1 MSRLVPLTTSVR
13 GVRLPLPLALPLPL
27 LRLCGAERLARFD
40 GDCAVRGDLRADT
53 AGRAL
58 LSTDRCG
65 VSTLPPLLARLA
77 RDAFVSR
84 GPLVGEDCEDGGP
97 ALVAGGTVLRG
108 DLAPLGTPRFR
119 NGEVPVTRDNKRGKE
134 SVVCVLCVLCVCVC
148 VCV

>member
-1 MSRLVPLTTSVR
+1 MGLHRGATLVVVFLAPRRRDEPVPLCGR
-13 GVRLPLPLALPLPL
+13 GA
-27 LRLCGAERLARFD
+27 
-40 GDCAVRGDLRADT
+40 

-97 ALVAGGTVLRG
+97 ALCVVGALTV
-108 DLAPLGTPRFR
+108 
-119 NGEVPVTRDNKRGKE
+119 
-134 SVVCVLCVLCVCVC
+134 VVRCCVKVN
-148 VCV
+148 